1 MKKRGFTLIELLVVI
16 AIIAL
21 LMGILVPALAKVRQ
35 IATRIVCGTNLS
47 GIGKAMMLYANDSD
61 QEYPMAGGRIE
72 GNPPRWDPD
81 GYIVDWKAST
91 EYAAFL
97 DFGYGSATITSSF
110 YYLVKYADVPAKQFV
125 CGGDRGARKFKL
137 SDGQPPPPPDFRIE
151 DGWDFGSDSP
161 DGTKSTTY
169 CSYSYHMPY
178 SNAANVNYAVSP
190 ASNVASPICAD
201 RNPLFDNN
209 ANAWRF
215 NKDGDNGYENYDEAD
230 AQYLIEGAGELSDTD
245 GVLNS
250 ACHGRE
256 GQNVLFNDGHVSF
269 EKTPLVG
276 IQNDNIWTRWD
287 NMVPTKS
294 ERVGEPFND
303 WKDGLNPGPDV
314 IPMAE
319 ADAFLVN
326 DRTP

>member
-47 GIGKAMMLYANDSD
+47 GIGKAMMLYANDND
-61 QEYPMAGGRIE
+61 QEYPMAGGRID
-72 GNPPRWDPD
+72 GNPPRWDAD
-81 GYIVDWKAST
+81 GYIPDWSADT
-91 EYAAFL
+91 EYIAFQ
-97 DFGYGSATITSSF
+97 DFGFGSATITSSF
-110 YYLVKYADVPAKQFV
+110 YYLVKYAEVPPKQFV
-125 CGGDRGARKFKL
+125 CGGDRGARVFKL
-137 SDGQPPPPPDFRIE
+137 SDGQPLPPANFKIE
-151 DGWDFGSDSP
+151 DGWDFGSD
-161 DGTKSTTY
+161 GTEPTTY

-178 SNAANVNYAVSP
+178 STAANVSHSISP
-190 ASNVASPICAD
+190 ASNVSSPICAD

-209 ANAWRF
+209 ASAWRF
-215 NKDGDNGYENYDEAD
+215 GNDSTEAGGNETAPDWDIGTRELTDPDG
-230 AQYLIEGAGELSDTD
+230 T
-245 GVLNS
+245 LNS

-276 IQNDNIWTRWD
+276 VQNDNIWTHWD
-287 NMVPTKS
+287 TVPPTDE
-294 ERVGEPFND
+294 ERVGSPFD
-303 WKDGLNPGPDV
+303 RWRTGLDAGYSDV
-314 IPMAE
+314 VRPLAE

-326 DRTP
+326 DE